1 MVTKP
6 MHPRELPGPDGP
18 STDRLRAGFTL
29 VEVIIAIVVLAFGL
43 LGLAGTTALV
53 VRQVNLAEIATERSL
68 VTQSTLERIQALPY
82 DSILDGSGSMG
93 SFKVSWTVVAPS
105 SQWKALELI
114 TTGPGMSISSS
125 GYPLLV
131 NTVAD
136 TITHRILRP

>member
-1 MVTKP
+1 M
-6 MHPRELPGPDGP
+6 
-18 STDRLRAGFTL
+18 

-68 VTQSTLERIQALPY
+68 ATQSTLERIQALPF
-82 DSILDGSGSMG
+82 DSILDGSGSVG
-93 SFKVSWTVVAPS
+93 SFKLSWTVVAPS
-105 SQWKALELI
+105 NQWKALELI
-114 TTGPGMSISSS
+114 TTGPGMSISTN

-136 TITHRILRP
+136 TITHRIIRP

>member
-1 MVTKP
+1 MVTERTK
-6 MHPRELPGPDGP
+6 MHDKKGSGRRPEKEPQ
-18 STDRLRAGFTL
+18 AGFTL

-82 DSILDGSGSMG
+82 DSVVDGSDVMG
-93 SFKVSWTVVAPS
+93 SFQVSWTVVAPTN
-105 SQWKALELI
+105 QWKALELI
-114 TTGPGMSISSS
+114 TTGPGMSLSSS
-125 GYPLLV
+125 GYPILV